1 MSASDERRKGD
12 RRSGQDRR
20 GAPRMGST
28 DRRRH
33 ERRGFEAIGAGAL
46 LATLMLAGQPAQAQI
61 YTRRNDRGVMEA
73 TNAPD
78 ENNYRLAYPGKGTL
92 IHSAAWRLR
101 PSDSG
106 EFDADIGAAAAQHGV
121 SVDLVRAV
129 IQAESDYDNLAVSS
143 KGAQGLMQLM
153 PDTARRMGVSNAVD
167 PRQNIFGGV
176 RYLRLLL
183 DMFRGDVRLATA
195 AYNAGPNAV
204 VRYGGVPPYR
214 ETRGYVQKI
223 QAMLGSVSAGVQA
236 AFFAPNPQAA
246 DGAGVTPAAEAS
258 KIAAAAAP
266 VRSAGGRKVTAA
278 GRTKKPAAA
287 KPRLYYRWKDEQGV
301 LHVGQTPPPDG
312 TSFTLIRAFD

>member
-12 RRSGQDRR
+12 RRSGADRR
-20 GAPRMGST
+20 GSPRMGST
-28 DRRRH
+28 ERRRR
-33 ERRGFEAIGAGAL
+33 ERRGFEALGAGAL
-46 LATLMLAGQPAQAQI
+46 LATLTLAGNPAQAQI

-78 ENNYRLAYPGKGTL
+78 QNDYRLTYPGKGTL
-92 IHSAAWRLR
+92 IHSSAWRLR
-101 PSDSG
+101 PSYSG
-106 EFDADIGAAAAQHGV
+106 EFDADIAAAANQHGV
-121 SVDLVRAV
+121 DVNLVRAV
-129 IQAESDYDNLAVSS
+129 IQAESDYDHLAVSS

-153 PDTARRMGVSNAVD
+153 PDTGRRMGVANAFN

-183 DMFRGDVRLATA
+183 DMFQGDVRLATA

-204 VRYGGVPPYR
+204 LRHGGVPPYR

-223 QAMLGSVSAGVQA
+223 QALLASVSSGVQA
-236 AFFAPNPQAA
+236 AFFTPNPRTV
-246 DGAGVTPAAEAS
+246 DGLPAAGPP
-258 KIAAAAAP
+258 AAPAARAAAP
-266 VRSAGGRKVTAA
+266 ARANGK
-278 GRTKKPAAA
+278 AAA
-287 KPRLYYRWKDEQGV
+287 SGKSRKSAPKPRLYYRWKDDQGV

>member
-1 MSASDERRKGD
+1 MSANEDRRKGD

-20 GAPRMGST
+20 GSPRMGSV

-33 ERRGFEAIGAGAL
+33 QRRGFEALGAGAL
-46 LATLMLAGQPAQAQI
+46 LATLTLAGSPAQAQI

-73 TNAPD
+73 TNAPEQND
-78 ENNYRLAYPGKGTL
+78 YRLAYPGKGTL
-92 IHSAAWRLR
+92 IHSSAWRLR
-101 PSDSG
+101 PTYSG
-106 EFDADIGAAAAQHGV
+106 EFDADISAAAAQHGV

-129 IQAESDYDNLAVSS
+129 IQVESDYDHLAVSS

-153 PDTARRMGVSNAVD
+153 PDTGRRMGVSNAFD

-183 DMFRGDVRLATA
+183 DMFQGDVRLAAA

-204 VRYGGVPPYR
+204 VRHGGVPPYR

-223 QAMLGSVSAGVQA
+223 QALLASVSSGVQA
-236 AFFAPNPQAA
+236 AFFAPNPRTV
-246 DGAGVTPAAEAS
+246 DGLPTAGAT
-258 KIAAAAAP
+258 AAAP
-266 VRSAGGRKVTAA
+266 AAKATARRA
-278 GRTKKPAAA
+278 NGKPAANGKA
-287 KPRLYYRWKDEQGV
+287 AKSAPKPRLYYRWKDDHGV

>member
-1 MSASDERRKGD
+1 
-12 RRSGQDRR
+12 
-20 GAPRMGST
+20 MGST
-28 DRRRH
+28 DRRRKD
-33 ERRGFEAIGAGAL
+33 RRGFEALGTGAL
-46 LATLMLAGQPAQAQI
+46 LATLALAGVPAQAQI

-78 ENNYRLAYPGKGTL
+78 ETNYRLAYPGKGTL
-92 IHSAAWRLR
+92 IHSASWRLR
-101 PSDSG
+101 PTYSG
-106 EFDADIGAAAAQHGV
+106 EFDADITAAAAQHGV

-129 IQAESDYDNLAVSS
+129 IQAESDYDHLAVSS

-153 PDTARRMGVSNAVD
+153 PDTGRRMGVANAFD
-167 PRQNIFGGV
+167 ARQNIFGGV

-183 DMFRGDVRLATA
+183 DMFQGDVRLATA

-223 QAMLGSVSAGVQA
+223 QAMLSSVSAGVQA
-236 AFFAPNPQAA
+236 AFFAPNPKAL
-246 DGAGVTPAAEAS
+246 DGAATPAADAPR
-258 KIAAAAAP
+258 IAAEAAP
-266 VRSAGGRKVTAA
+266 MRAASGKATASGRS
-278 GRTKKPAAA
+278 KKPAAP
-287 KPRLYYRWKDEQGV
+287 KPRLYYRWKDPQGV

>member
-1 MSASDERRKGD
+1 M
-12 RRSGQDRR
+12 
-20 GAPRMGST
+20 
-28 DRRRH
+28 
-33 ERRGFEAIGAGAL
+33 EAFGTGAL
-46 LATLMLAGQPAQAQI
+46 LATLALAGSPAEAQI

-73 TNAPD
+73 TNAPE
-78 ENNYRLAYPGKGTL
+78 ENDYKLAYPGKGTL

-101 PSDSG
+101 PSYSG
-106 EFDADIGAAAAQHGV
+106 EFDEDISAAASHHGV
-121 SVDLVRAV
+121 SVELVRAV
-129 IQAESDYDNLAVSS
+129 IQVESDFDHLAVSS

-153 PDTARRMGVSNAVD
+153 PDTGRRMGVTNPFDA
-167 PRQNIFGGV
+167 RQNIFGGV

-183 DMFRGDVRLATA
+183 DMFAGDVRLAAA

-223 QAMLGSVSAGVQA
+223 QALLSSVSSGVQA
-236 AFFAPNPQAA
+236 AATFFAPNPQ
-246 DGAGVTPAAEAS
+246 GVEGQVV
-258 KIAAAAAP
+258 AAAASAP
-266 VRSAGGRKVTAA
+266 VAATGAPRARKASAKTAA
-278 GRTKKPAAA
+278 AKKSPP

>member
-1 MSASDERRKGD
+1 MSAGEERRKGD

-20 GAPRMGST
+20 GAPRAGSV
-28 DRRRH
+28 DRRRA
-33 ERRGFEAIGAGAL
+33 ERRGLEAFGAGAL
-46 LATLMLAGQPAQAQI
+46 LATLTLAGAPADAQI

-73 TNAPD
+73 TNAPE
-78 ENNYRLAYPGKGTL
+78 ENDYKLAYPGKGTL
-92 IHSAAWRLR
+92 IHSAAWRMR
-101 PSDSG
+101 PTYSG
-106 EFDADIGAAAAQHGV
+106 EFDEDISAASAHHGV
-121 SVDLVRAV
+121 SADLVRAV
-129 IQAESDYDNLAVSS
+129 IQVESDYDHLAVSS

-153 PDTARRMGVSNAVD
+153 PDTARRMGVLNVFDA
-167 PRQNIFGGV
+167 RQNIFGGV

-183 DMFRGDVRLATA
+183 DMFQGDVRLASA

-223 QAMLGSVSAGVQA
+223 QGLLGSVSAGVQA
-236 AFFAPNPQAA
+236 AAFFTPNPRAVDGVAA
-246 DGAGVTPAAEAS
+246 VDT
-258 KIAAAAAP
+258 AAAATAVEAP
-266 VRSAGGRKVTAA
+266 PPAPTRAATGKALAKSKKSA
-278 GRTKKPAAA
+278 P

>member
-20 GAPRMGST
+20 RAPRMGST
-28 DRRRH
+28 DRRRTD
-33 ERRGFEAIGAGAL
+33 RRGFEAIRTGAL
-46 LATLMLAGQPAQAQI
+46 LATLALAGSPAEAQI

-73 TNAPD
+73 TNAPND
-78 ENNYRLAYPGKGTL
+78 EANYRLAYPGKGTL
-92 IHSAAWRLR
+92 IHSASWRLR
-101 PSDSG
+101 PTYSG
-106 EFDADIGAAAAQHGV
+106 EFDADITAAAAQHGV
-121 SVDLVRAV
+121 SLDLVRAV
-129 IQAESDYDNLAVSS
+129 IQAESDYDHLAVSS

-153 PDTARRMGVSNAVD
+153 PDTGRRMGVSNAFD
-167 PRQNIFGGV
+167 ARQNIFGGV

-183 DMFRGDVRLATA
+183 DMFQGDVRLATA

-223 QAMLGSVSAGVQA
+223 QAMLASVTSGVQA
-236 AFFAPNPQAA
+236 AFFAPNPQALDGVVTPTA
-246 DGAGVTPAAEAS
+246 DGS
-258 KIAAAAAP
+258 KVSAAAAP
-266 VRSAGGRKVTAA
+266 MPAASAKAMARGKS
-278 GRTKKPAAA
+278 KKPAAP
-287 KPRLYYRWKDEQGV
+287 KPRHYYRWQDAQGV

>member
-1 MSASDERRKGD
+1 MSASEERRKGD

-20 GAPRMGST
+20 ASPRLGSIE
-28 DRRRH
+28 RRRR
-33 ERRGFEAIGAGAL
+33 ERRGFEAMGAGAL
-46 LATLMLAGQPAQAQI
+46 LATLALAGSSAEAQI

-78 ENNYRLAYPGKGTL
+78 QKDYRLTYPGKGTL
-92 IHSAAWRLR
+92 IHSSAWRLR
-101 PSDSG
+101 PTYSG
-106 EFDADIGAAAAQHGV
+106 EFDADIAAAAAQHGV

-129 IQAESDYDNLAVSS
+129 IQVESDYDHLAVSS

-153 PDTARRMGVSNAVD
+153 PDTGRRMGVSNAFD

-183 DMFRGDVRLATA
+183 DMFQGDVRLAAA

-204 VRYGGVPPYR
+204 TRYGGVPPYR

-223 QAMLGSVSAGVQA
+223 QALLSSVSSGVQA
-236 AFFAPNPQAA
+236 AFFVPNPRTV
-246 DGAGVTPAAEAS
+246 DGLPAPAAAS
-258 KIAAAAAP
+258 SAPALARAAAP
-266 VRSAGGRKVTAA
+266 SRGKGKAAGGKSGKSA
-278 GRTKKPAAA
+278 P
-287 KPRLYYRWKDEQGV
+287 KPRLYYRWKDDQGV

>member
-1 MSASDERRKGD
+1 MSASDDRRKGD

-20 GAPRMGST
+20 AAPRMGGT
-28 DRRRH
+28 DRRRTD
-33 ERRGFEAIGAGAL
+33 RRGFEAIRTGAL
-46 LATLMLAGQPAQAQI
+46 LAILALAGSPAQAQI

-78 ENNYRLAYPGKGTL
+78 ETNYRLAYPGKGTL
-92 IHSAAWRLR
+92 IHSASWRLR
-101 PSDSG
+101 PTYSG
-106 EFDADIGAAAAQHGV
+106 EFDADITAAAAQHGV

-129 IQAESDYDNLAVSS
+129 IQAESDYDHLAVSS

-153 PDTARRMGVSNAVD
+153 PDTGRRMGVSNAFD
-167 PRQNIFGGV
+167 ARQNIFGGV

-183 DMFRGDVRLATA
+183 DMFQGDMRLATA

-223 QAMLGSVSAGVQA
+223 QAMLASVSSGVQA
-236 AFFAPNPQAA
+236 AFFAPNPKAL
-246 DGAGVTPAAEAS
+246 DGAGTVDAS
-258 KIAAAAAP
+258 KIAAAVAPLRAASGKA
-266 VRSAGGRKVTAA
+266 VASGKS
-278 GRTKKPAAA
+278 KKPAAP
-287 KPRLYYRWKDEQGV
+287 KPRLYYRWQDAQGV
-301 LHVGQTPPPDG
+301 LHVGSTPPPDG